1 MTANFSDLPAGAS
14 LYLRPTGLVSAAS
27 AGENAKV
34 LAGGWRAF
42 TNIEAIAYDMGE
54 RIATS
59 LVPVAALDG
68 FAASLSDAH
77 RARFDKLLEN
87 LTSPRPALEA
97 GDRGTLGITRPL
109 IMGVLNVTPDSFSD
123 GGKHFEQAD
132 AIAHGQSLAGEGA
145 DILDIGGES
154 TRPGAK
160 PVWEGEEKD
169 RILPVIEALRAERSS
184 LSLAISV
191 DSRRA
196 VVMEAAVE
204 AGARIINDVSALRED
219 EESAGFASKSGLPVI
234 LMHAL
239 GDSRTMQKDPRYD
252 DALLDIYD
260 FLEERIA
267 AAEAAGVAH
276 SQIVVDPG
284 IGFGKTVRH
293 NLEIINGLSIFH
305 GLGCQILLGASRK
318 SFIGALAGIEKEAS
332 RVPGSLAVAL
342 AGIDQGVQIIRVHDV
357 AETRQALDV
366 WQGLADTSY
375 LVPGATL

>member
-1 MTANFSDLPAGAS
+1 MTIRFSDLPAGAS
-14 LYLRPTGLVSAAS
+14 LYSRPTGLVSAAS
-27 AGENAKV
+27 AGPGALV

-54 RIATS
+54 RIAVE
-59 LVPVAALDG
+59 LVPVAALDAFSTRLG
-68 FAASLSDAH
+68 DAH
-77 RARFDKLLEN
+77 RARFEALIEN
-87 LTSPRPALEA
+87 LTTPRQPLQA
-97 GDRGTLGITRPL
+97 GNNNPLPIARPL

-123 GGKHFEQAD
+123 GGKHLKHAD
-132 AIAHGQSLAGEGA
+132 AIAHGATLAGEGA

-169 RILPVIEALRAERSS
+169 RILSVIEALRGERPV
-184 LSLAISV
+184 ISV

-196 VVMEAAVE
+196 GVMEAAVE

-219 EESAGFASKSGLPVI
+219 KASAAFVATSGLPVI

-239 GDSRTMQKDPRYD
+239 GDSRVMQKDPRYD

-260 FLEERIA
+260 FLEERVEVA
-267 AAEAAGVAH
+267 VAAGIAR

-305 GLGCQILLGASRK
+305 GLGCQVLLGASRK
-318 SFIGALAGIEKEAS
+318 SFIGGLTGVETAEE
-332 RVPGSLAVAL
+332 RVPGSLAATL
-342 AGIDQGVQIIRVHDV
+342 AGVDAGVQIIRVHDV
-357 AETRQALDV
+357 AATKQALDV
-366 WQGLADTSY
+366 WQGLADASF
-375 LVPGATL
+375 LVPG